1 MGIARE
7 SRLSRS
13 KQDQLTEHF
22 VAGIA
27 DSDVPPLPVD
37 FSEERSKRIN
47 GHIYCPQSSSA
58 PNRPY
63 FALAGF

>member
-13 KQDQLTEHF
+13 KQDRLTEHF

-27 DSDVPPLPVD
+27 DSGVPPLPVD
-37 FSEERSKRIN
+37 LSEERSKRIN
-47 GHIYCPQSSSA
+47 GQYLLPA
-58 PNRPY
+58 VVLG
-63 FALAGF
+63 A